1 MLRPTTLPL
10 VIMAAL
16 TGYTVFA
23 QGLTTT
29 ATKEDWEEINF
40 AFDSAT
46 LVDGYPSLL
55 RLSELLGKNPTYKVR
70 LSGHT
75 DWHGSKKYNQKL
87 GDARAKTVKSFL
99 EKYGARPSQIEL
111 SSLGSEKPKASG
123 KNVDSDLMNRRVEM
137 TVLDGNGKPVSAG
150 GIGSAIQSLEN
161 TKTMGEQ
168 CCNEVLKRL
177 DKLDD
182 ILAQLKNLQGENDKL
197 RAEVGD
203 LRNQHNANKICVV
216 TRMPV

>member
-1 MLRPTTLPL
+1 MSMIIGGKTLMSRPTLPL
-10 VIMAAL
+10 VLIAAL

-29 ATKEDWEEINF
+29 ATKDDWEEINF

-55 RLSELLGKNPTYKVR
+55 RLSELLGKNQTYKVR

-87 GDARAKTVKSFL
+87 GESRAKTVKSFL
-99 EKYGARPSQIEL
+99 EKYGARPAQIEL
-111 SSLGSEKPKASG
+111 SSLGSEKPKATG
-123 KNVDSDLMNRRVEM
+123 KNVDAELINRRVEM

-150 GIGSAIQSLEN
+150 GVGSAIQSLEN
-161 TKTMGEQ
+161 TKTMADQ
-168 CCNEVLKRL
+168 CCSEVLKRL

-182 ILAQLKNLQGENDKL
+182 ILSALRGLKTENESIKQQL
-197 RAEVGD
+197 ASMGD
-203 LRNQHNANKICVV
+203 G
-216 TRMPV
+216 